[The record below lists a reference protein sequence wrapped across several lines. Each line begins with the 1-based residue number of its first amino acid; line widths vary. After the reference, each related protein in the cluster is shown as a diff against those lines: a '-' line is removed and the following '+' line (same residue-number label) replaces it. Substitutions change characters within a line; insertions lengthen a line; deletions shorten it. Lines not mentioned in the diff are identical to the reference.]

1 MAARGDDS
9 FNDPSSPPMSPQQ
22 YGVAVP
28 QSPSFAASA
37 HNQPPQFTQFVSP
50 LPVHGQSHPY
60 TINPAVAVQ
69 PYGKDVALYAA
80 PMIYGPVS
88 IPPQQQQPQAVAMV
102 MAPPIAQQQQHVLP
116 QQQQSVSGHM
126 GQQALQH
133 QPQSAV
139 NSSTGGPHL
148 THTISL
154 NTQQQ
159 QQQQQAIAGKSLWHA
174 TTLHGDGMHSPQ
186 SEKSWAM
193 FDDDNQGKLHN
204 NTHKSYGKSC
214 HKLNDAYC
222 LLMCL

>member
-1 MAARGDDS
+1 
-9 FNDPSSPPMSPQQ
+9 MSPQQ

-69 PYGKDVALYAA
+69 PYSKDVALYAA

-88 IPPQQQQPQAVAMV
+88 IPPQQQQQPQAVAMV
-102 MAPPIAQQQQHVLP
+102 MAPIAQQQQHVLP
-116 QQQQSVSGHM
+116 QQQQSVPGHM
-126 GQQALQH
+126 GQQAQQH
-133 QPQSAV
+133 QPQTAV
-139 NSSTGGPHL
+139 SSSTGGPHL

-159 QQQQQAIAGKSLWHA
+159 QQQQQQAVAGKSLWHA

-193 FDDDNQGKLHN
+193 FDDDNQGKIHN
-204 NTHKSYGKSC
+204 DTHNSYGKSR
-214 HKLNDAYC
+214 LQLSDAYF
-222 LLMCL
+222 L